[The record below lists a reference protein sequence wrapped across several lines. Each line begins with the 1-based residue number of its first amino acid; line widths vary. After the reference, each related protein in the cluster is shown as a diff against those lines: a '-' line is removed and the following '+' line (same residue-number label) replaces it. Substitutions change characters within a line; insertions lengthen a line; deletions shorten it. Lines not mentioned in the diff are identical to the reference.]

1 MVQVNRNTAFLVIN
15 GLLALI
21 GIWVI
26 YYATHWGAWGYSD
39 SATYLGAARSL
50 TVGKGFVI
58 QKSSGGL
65 YLYRLF
71 PPFYPMALGAATIFT
86 GNIFVAARAINL
98 IVFGAFVF
106 STGYL
111 LFNATDDLI
120 ISLMGPAI
128 LLVSPMMIE
137 NFTGIMTEPIFFCL
151 LVLFLLSE
159 SRYLSQ
165 PTWKNES
172 LLILFLFLLPI
183 TRYVGIIFIA
193 SNLIILIAFLRDSI
207 KKRLISAFRI
217 SALSSLPIVVWLL
230 YIYLNTNQIAGRRT
244 RLPSEVIDTFREGF
258 KIIPDLV
265 KDFLP
270 YAGLYEN
277 TISSNIR
284 FTVIF
289 ILFIV
294 LFGTALILILK
305 EKPSATKKYQKNIF
319 LFLVVFHAF
328 SFLLFVPIS
337 YSLTQRSYVIDHRIL
352 SPLIPMII
360 VISLIS
366 ISIIVNKLNINKVF
380 PIAAVIIIWAF
391 LFRYYFFQA
400 RTKITFLHENGKGFA
415 AREYIQSGIIG
426 EIKRIPKDTIIIS
439 NSAGF
444 VLFHDNRLA
453 QQVDQFHKRMYG
465 TGNSAS
471 ERNFR
476 TQNAALVLLL
486 PDFYNYYGEQA
497 DDLFSVL
504 TDGLVVDYQDAVSA
518 IYYYPS
524 P

>member
-1 MVQVNRNTAFLVIN
+1 MVQINRNTAFLVIN

-21 GIWVI
+21 GVWVI

-71 PPFYPMALGAATIFT
+71 PPFFPMALGAATLIT
-86 GNIFVAARAINL
+86 GNIFVAAKAINL
-98 IVFGAFVF
+98 IVFGVF
-106 STGYL
+106 IFTTGYL
-111 LFNATDDLI
+111 LFRASEDLV

-137 NFTGIMTEPIFFCL
+137 NFTGIMTEPIFLCL
-151 LVLFLLSE
+151 FNLFLLSE
-159 SRYLSQ
+159 FRYLSQ
-165 PTWKNES
+165 PTRKNEW
-172 LLILFLFLLPI
+172 LLVLFLSLLPI

-193 SNLIILIAFLRDSI
+193 SNLIMLIAFLRGTV
-207 KKRLISAFRI
+207 KKRISSAFRV
-217 SALSSLPIVVWLL
+217 SALSSTPIFVWLL
-230 YIYLNTNQIAGRRT
+230 YIYINTNQIAGRRT
-244 RLPSEVIDTFREGF
+244 RLPIEVIDTFREGF
-258 KIIPDLV
+258 KIIPDLF

-277 TISSNIR
+277 TLSSNFR

-289 ILFIV
+289 ILFLV
-294 LFGTALILILK
+294 LFFTAFILILK
-305 EKPSATKKYQKNIF
+305 EKPSENMVFKNNIF
-319 LFLVVFHAF
+319 LFLIVFHAF

-352 SPLIPMII
+352 SPLIPMVI

-366 ISIIVNKLNINKVF
+366 ISIIVNKININKVF
-380 PIAAVIIIWAF
+380 PIAAVIIVWAF
-391 LFRYYFFQA
+391 LSRYYFFQA

-415 AREYIQSGIIG
+415 AKEYIQSGIIG
-426 EIKRIPKDTIIIS
+426 EINKIPRETIIIS

-476 TQNAALVLLL
+476 AQNAALVLLL

-497 DDLFSVL
+497 DELLSVL
-504 TDGLVVDYQDAVSA
+504 TDGLVVDYQDVVSA